1 MLCNQVGLTQVW
13 QTHETIFSLSLSQ
26 VWQTHETILSL
37 SYKYYR
43 PSLSIPSAG
52 RCLQKLK
59 KKQEASHSH
68 ICREVRETSSRIY
81 LIKH

>member
-1 MLCNQVGLTQVW
+1 MLSDQVGLTQVW
-13 QTHETIFSLSLSQ
+13 QTQETIFSLSHTQ
-26 VWQTHETILSL
+26 VWQTHETILSLSL

-59 KKQEASHSH
+59 KKQRSFSFSH
-68 ICREVRETSSRIY
+68 
-81 LIKH
+81 L